1 VADAGGG
8 APTPATEGDAARP
21 RILVVD
27 DSRMVRASLI
37 RNLRDRFEVREEADG
52 ESAWQALLVD
62 PALQVVL
69 TDIGMPRLD
78 GYGLLERI
86 RGAKVGRVR
95 ELPVLILS
103 GDEDASARER
113 ALALGAN
120 GFVTKGSGSAELLT
134 ALESLL
140 RLGQTRRELEASR
153 DALARQSA
161 TDPASGLATEAYL
174 NWRAAQDLSHSRR
187 HGTSLSVMV
196 VEIDRF
202 DELAER
208 HGSEV
213 VQLIGRKLSE
223 ILASKVRGEDSVARL
238 SPARFVLLAQG
249 SELAACCAFA
259 ERLQQAFEKLV
270 MRYRDERIAITVT
283 IGVANSRADG
293 PASVSELIDVAAGRA
308 GQGRAAGGNRVV
320 AGEGAAAEDVR
331 AAAPQPAISL
341 DAMLAQLRR
350 GETAAVTVRLPAVIG
365 ALLPLLELVESRLP
379 CGMPLTQLRRLQFE
393 RYESSTEPGG
403 EAAEGR
409 HAVR

>member
-1 VADAGGG
+1 VADGG
-8 APTPATEGDAARP
+8 AGERSSTPEAEGGTARP
-21 RILVVD
+21 GILVVD

-37 RNLRDRFEVREEADG
+37 RHMRDRFEVREEADG
-52 ESAWQALLVD
+52 EAAWEALLVD

-120 GFVTKGSGSAELLT
+120 GFVTKGSGSAELLA

-153 DALARQSA
+153 AALASQSA
-161 TDPASGLATEAYL
+161 TDPASGLATESYL
-174 NWRAAQDLSHSRR
+174 KWRAAQDLSFARR
-187 HGTSLSVMV
+187 HGTSLSVMS

-202 DELAER
+202 DELAAR
-208 HGSEV
+208 HGTEV
-213 VQLIGRKLSE
+213 VDLIGRKLSA

-238 SPARFVLLAQG
+238 SPAQFVLLAQG

-270 MRYRDERIAITVT
+270 MSYRDERIGITVT
-283 IGVANSRADG
+283 IGVANSRADRLG
-293 PASVSELIDVAAGRA
+293 SVSELIDVAVGRA
-308 GQGRAAGGNRVV
+308 GRGRAAGGNRVV
-320 AGEGAAAEDVR
+320 AGEGASAETVPAD
-331 AAAPQPAISL
+331 APLPSISL
-341 DAMLAQLRR
+341 DAVLAQLQR
-350 GETAAVTVRLPAVIG
+350 GETDVVAARLPAVVG
-365 ALLPLLELVESRLP
+365 ALLPLLELVESRLQ
-379 CGMPLTQLRRLQFE
+379 CGLPLTRLRRLPFE
-393 RYESSTEPGG
+393 
-403 EAAEGR
+403 
-409 HAVR
+409 